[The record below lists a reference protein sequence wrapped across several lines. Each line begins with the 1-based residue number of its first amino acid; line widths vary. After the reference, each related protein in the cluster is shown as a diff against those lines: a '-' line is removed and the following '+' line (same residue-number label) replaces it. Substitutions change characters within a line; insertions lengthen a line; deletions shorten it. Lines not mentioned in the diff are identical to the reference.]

1 MSVKNNC
8 TNVLINLL
16 IKENFIG
23 NKFGKNQVDA

>member
-8 TNVLINLL
+8 TNVLINFL
-16 IKENFIG
+16 IIENFIG